1 MGKRPRS
8 RLRGL
13 ILALVFFS
21 ISLVIGWVFVLPGWR
36 ARLFGVQTQGTVI
49 SVDECTSND
58 SGGDVVLRV
67 IHPLDDIQD
76 NVQPTVRFTDRQ
88 GTRYEVEDSICGN
101 YGIGETV
108 NLWYL
113 PDDPTTFSLEADTG
127 TLVPLTLLVSFFMVV
142 ALLLVLWFLLRPFLL
157 LAMVALV
164 SRKGTT
170 FNGGF
175 PQMGGN
181 TFNSGFPQMGGGQI
195 VGNDHHRIGE
205 AVLVEGRWQIIL
217 TGAYPSQG
225 DERAHPV
232 PGRFYAILPLTL
244 RNVSNE
250 PLSPRQA
257 TFRLYDLAGLDYP
270 NVQALKGPMPDLLQ
284 PGEAFSFALAYDVP
298 GTLRQFRLSFYPPA
312 SFLSQASWLVI
323 F

>member
-1 MGKRPRS
+1 MAQRSNHRGYRQQISERGTRMGKRPRS

-113 PDDPTTFSLEADTG
+113 PDD
-127 TLVPLTLLVSFFMVV
+127 
-142 ALLLVLWFLLRPFLL
+142 
-157 LAMVALV
+157 
-164 SRKGTT
+164 
-170 FNGGF
+170 
-175 PQMGGN
+175 
-181 TFNSGFPQMGGGQI
+181 
-195 VGNDHHRIGE
+195 
-205 AVLVEGRWQIIL
+205 
-217 TGAYPSQG
+217 
-225 DERAHPV
+225 
-232 PGRFYAILPLTL
+232 
-244 RNVSNE
+244 
-250 PLSPRQA
+250 
-257 TFRLYDLAGLDYP
+257 
-270 NVQALKGPMPDLLQ
+270 
-284 PGEAFSFALAYDVP
+284 
-298 GTLRQFRLSFYPPA
+298 
-312 SFLSQASWLVI
+312 
-323 F
+323 